1 MLKQKIQSLLR
12 LVLTF
17 ALAALVLTILPR
29 ALTTALA
36 LPAIHAAKDAPT
48 APVAIVYGAGIRRD
62 GGPSAVLRDRL
73 DAAIALYRAGK
84 VDTLLLSGAAPEPVS
99 MQGYALEQGV
109 APEDILLDE
118 GGLRTYD
125 TCYRAAN
132 VFGISQA
139 ILVTNH
145 FHLPRAMYLC
155 SQFGLDVQGVYAE
168 ESRYWR
174 GALVVWNV
182 RETLA
187 TVVALWEAHISRP
200 LPTYPDAMT
209 HEEMALWSAVL
220 KPLP

>member
-1 MLKQKIQSLLR
+1 MLKQKLSKLSRFLLVSG
-12 LVLTF
+12 LAVF
-17 ALAALVLTILPR
+17 AAIVLPR
-29 ALTTALA
+29 VFTTALA
-36 LPAIHAAKDAPT
+36 LPDIHAVEHASA

-132 VFGISQA
+132 VFGISHA

-155 SQFGLDVQGVYAE
+155 SQFGLEVQGVYAE